1 MIFLVYVSSAVHL
14 FSDEELVRL
23 LEISRRNNT
32 RDDIGGMLLYKDGNF
47 MQCLEGPE
55 DKVNALLR
63 RVQKDPR
70 HRGVLTLVKEQ
81 HVKREFPDWSMGF
94 KNLQNVNLEALPGYT
109 DFLDLPLTSEQYIE
123 NPSKAL
129 QLLFNFK
136 NSMR

>member
-81 HVKREFPDWSMGF
+81 HVEREFPDWSMGF

>member
-1 MIFLVYVSSAVHL
+1 MRSWFDCLRLAAETTPATISAACS
-14 FSDEELVRL
+14 FIRTATSC
-23 LEISRRNNT
+23 N
-32 RDDIGGMLLYKDGNF
+32 
-47 MQCLEGPE
+47 
-55 DKVNALLR
+55 
-63 RVQKDPR
+63 
-70 HRGVLTLVKEQ
+70 RGVLTLVKEQ
-81 HVKREFPDWSMGF
+81 HVEREFPDWSMGF